1 MQAEKE
7 HRGKLREDDETLTF
21 ETSQE
26 VDVFPTFEAMNL
38 KNKLLRGIF
47 AYGW

>member
-7 HRGKLREDDETLTF
+7 QRGKLREDDATLTF

-26 VDVFPTFEAMNL
+26 VEVFPSFEAMNL
-38 KNKLLRGIF
+38 KDKLLRGIF
-47 AYGW
+47 AYG

>member
-7 HRGKLREDDETLTF
+7 TRGKLREDDSTLTF

-26 VDVFPTFEAMNL
+26 VDVYSTFEAMNL
-38 KNKLLRGIF
+38 KDKLLRGIF
-47 AYGW
+47 AYG